1 MTHDELIRSLE
12 TLDLELHSARL
23 VAYYRGFDHDV
34 RERFV
39 GLRAYVAVALADAR
53 RARIEDLSAALEEH
67 DAELRD
73 RLDEVNRW
81 VRDLSDAARTLDVVG
96 DVLTALSR
104 LVPGI
109 LNGVLP

>member
-39 GLRAYVAVALADAR
+39 GLCAYVAVALADAR

-73 RLDEVNRW
+73 RLDEVSRW